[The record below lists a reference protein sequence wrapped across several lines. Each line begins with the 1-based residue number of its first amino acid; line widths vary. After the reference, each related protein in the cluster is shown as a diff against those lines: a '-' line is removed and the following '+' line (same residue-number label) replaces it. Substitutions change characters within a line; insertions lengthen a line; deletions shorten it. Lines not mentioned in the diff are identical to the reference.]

1 MLLPLAS
8 CVCNP
13 VSEDEIHACT
23 SLTRFW
29 RRRFEGR
36 LITYLGL
43 HDGSFVIYSVGC
55 IQSLVEQVLACL
67 HDKDTPKESALQQ
80 HKGQCENT
88 SGTNLSGIVRLV

>member
-29 RRRFEGR
+29 RWRFEGR

-55 IQSLVEQVLACL
+55 IQSLVEQILACL
-67 HDKDTPKESALQQ
+67 QRQRHAKVSLAAA
-80 HKGQCENT
+80 
-88 SGTNLSGIVRLV
+88 